1 MPKKKKTIP
10 ADKKQTFLK
19 IQGIVAKQLKMPPH
33 RIQLSS
39 HLQQDLGAD
48 SLDALEITMSIEEA
62 FHLQI
67 PEEIA
72 RSAKT
77 IQEVV
82 DFVYENRKP

>member
-1 MPKKKKTIP
+1 MPKQKQTP
-10 ADKKQTFLK
+10 ADLQRTFLK
-19 IQGIVAKQLKMPPH
+19 VQGIVAKQLKMPPK
-33 RIQLSS
+33 RVQLTS

-67 PEEIA
+67 PEEVA

-82 DFVYENRKP
+82 NFVHENRKG

>member
-1 MPKKKKTIP
+1 MPKQ
-10 ADKKQTFLK
+10 KQTPVDLQKTFLK
-19 IQGIVAKQLKMPPH
+19 VQGIVAKQLKMPAKRVQPT
-33 RIQLSS
+33 S

-67 PEEIA
+67 PEEVA

-82 DFVYENRKP
+82 NFVHENRKG